1 MRASA
6 TAQPTRSE
14 RGSPIDDLRGAK
26 KLLDATSAALGAV
39 LGVMR
44 HAAWY
49 VTYRVE
55 GGARDER
62 D

>member
-1 MRASA
+1 MIVS
-6 TAQPTRSE
+6 
-14 RGSPIDDLRGAK
+14 GAK
-26 KLLDATSAALGAV
+26 KLLGATSAALGAV

-49 VTYRVE
+49 VSYRV
-55 GGARDER
+55 GGEARDER